1 MQRLA
6 TKAVLKRDVDATRWL
21 RQVMREEAETA
32 TLYVKDGCVFRAVPG
47 QRVQFLG
54 SIREVCVE
62 MLA

>member
-1 MQRLA
+1 MLRLA
-6 TKAVLKRDVDATRWL
+6 TKAVLKRDGDATRWL
-21 RQVMREEAETA
+21 RQVMREEADTA

-54 SIREVCVE
+54 SIREVCME